1 MLRSI
6 TTLSGPAESI
16 GPCVACCAVL
26 AGGRQSDRR
35 VHVGYLVASMRP
47 ARQRPL
53 WRQGRAWQESAH
65 EQRCVQFAEAVQLD
79 GAPRKHHARARHGS
93 FHIACFGFWVLCRVL
108 NCGPSLCVHPTC
120 QLDRASAVRSVVR
133 ATGGAM
139 AKGVAQRG
147 RVETRQTREGVLDEP
162 TRKVIL
168 ALINKGA
175 LDQVRE
181 RRDNQADLCVW
192 CMS

>member
-1 MLRSI
+1 
-6 TTLSGPAESI
+6 
-16 GPCVACCAVL
+16 
-26 AGGRQSDRR
+26 
-35 VHVGYLVASMRP
+35 
-47 ARQRPL
+47 
-53 WRQGRAWQESAH
+53 
-65 EQRCVQFAEAVQLD
+65 
-79 GAPRKHHARARHGS
+79 
-93 FHIACFGFWVLCRVL
+93 
-108 NCGPSLCVHPTC
+108 
-120 QLDRASAVRSVVR
+120 
-133 ATGGAM
+133 M